1 MGRIFDTKLWENGF
15 LFWNFDTTFDTD
27 FMKTGYIYK
36 GICLTCFMGKS
47 LKNKEW
53 YVDGKAHLSLGYDAI
68 RLRIECILDQSS
80 LDGWSFSS
88 KIKIR

>member
-1 MGRIFDTKLWENGF
+1 MGRIFDTKLWENGL

-53 YVDGKAHLSLGYDAI
+53 YVDGKALLSLGYDAI
-68 RLRIECILDQSS
+68 RLRIDLVIPRVSAFGDVALTQV
-80 LDGWSFSS
+80 
-88 KIKIR
+88 